1 MKLPGPSRGHEIT
14 IGDGDGVEHDQGID
28 VQGQSE
34 AACLTCDMLNNTL
47 RDVKVEWTHGGGGT
61 TNDL

>member
-1 MKLPGPSRGHEIT
+1 M
-14 IGDGDGVEHDQGID
+14 EHDQGID

-34 AACLTCDMLNNTL
+34 AACLTCDMLNSTL